1 MGSTTTQIGREAAR
15 NSRLVSNA
23 EVDRRSTGTAQQQ
36 DETRRELK
44 RCTSDILRGTWFKPN
59 NGRHLREATMY
70 FVRWNG
76 DQDLSG
82 DSVLF
87 TKTVRPSV
95 CMFRHVSSEKSST
108 SEWFSKAT
116 AEKTNCLNLV
126 CADDQNSGSV
136 MFAQIAT
143 CKQLEHDE
151 AWKIIE
157 RWHYEKMNETSAYHR
172 YQFGN
177 AFFIG
182 EALLN
187 TLKVS
192 PLNCN
197 IVFLTDEHG
206 YMHILRRPILRDFTR
221 IHYGWFS
228 LKEEPNQIP
237 RCRYEWIMEALTEL
251 HRWLPLDRVKEKNP
265 PRIATQTVY
274 GRSHFADM
282 YTKKLH
288 ELVPEFVRIENY
300 TPTEMEI
307 WATLFTLRDWWSD
320 KVQQDLQG
328 WSGFYMTQREIDA
341 MTLQVIYA
349 LQGRFSILPLLSEFQ
364 STVNSQMKET

>member
-36 DETRRELK
+36 DGNGQKLK
-44 RCTSDILRGTWFKPN
+44 RCTSDILRGTWFKPK
-59 NGRHLREATMY
+59 NGRYLLKATMY
-70 FVRWNG
+70 FVRWN
-76 DQDLSG
+76 DDHDLSG

-157 RWHYEKMNETSAYHR
+157 RWHYEQMNETSSYHR

-177 AFFIG
+177 RFFITA
-182 EALLN
+182 ALVK
-187 TLKVS
+187 TLKLS
-192 PLNCN
+192 PLICN
-197 IVFLTDEHG
+197 VVFAEDGKGWLHA
-206 YMHILRRPILRDFTR
+206 LRRPILRDITR
-221 IHYGWFS
+221 IHYGYFS
-228 LKEEPNQIP
+228 LKEEQNQIP
-237 RCRYEWIMEALTEL
+237 RCRSVL
-251 HRWLPLDRVKEKNP
+251 
-265 PRIATQTVY
+265 
-274 GRSHFADM
+274 
-282 YTKKLH
+282 
-288 ELVPEFVRIENY
+288 
-300 TPTEMEI
+300 
-307 WATLFTLRDWWSD
+307 
-320 KVQQDLQG
+320 
-328 WSGFYMTQREIDA
+328 
-341 MTLQVIYA
+341 
-349 LQGRFSILPLLSEFQ
+349 
-364 STVNSQMKET
+364 